1 MFCCIEHT
9 LISEYFSVIFLLY
22 FFFFLVY
29 VVCKQGNDSQKAVQ
43 ILEKMSG
50 LEVDSIS
57 VKDICGG
64 LMAWA
69 QKIEPSFPQY

>member
-1 MFCCIEHT
+1 MNV
-9 LISEYFSVIFLLY
+9 LFSVS
-22 FFFFLVY
+22 VY

-50 LEVDSIS
+50 PEVDCVS
-57 VKDICGG
+57 VRDICGG